1 MNKASNA
8 VLAKARTK
16 YGKRLRS
23 NDYSNLISCSTNS
36 EIANYLKTKTVYSKI
51 FAAPFNIT
59 DITAEII
66 EFNLN
71 KYLDESIEE
80 ICRFENTINDDFF
93 SYFVLKSDMKV
104 ILSAAR
110 NLVSSYA
117 RASSYLPPEFFRKLS
132 QLNIKRL
139 YATTT
144 AKELV
149 KELEHTK
156 YKKAAKRFIG
166 KDNIFSISNV
176 EVALFTYYAQ
186 AAKELAKKFDNKSK
200 KQIYEIIDLEIDNF
214 NVCYIYRQ
222 KKLGLTPDE
231 ILPNLITE
239 HGNISIRKLEE
250 ILNAQTDSAFIEV
263 ISKTKIGK
271 NFTNDDLLFIEKV
284 FDKNI
289 YLINKHYLRFST
301 NPNICVLAYINLS
314 MNEIKNVVHIV
325 EGKRYNMSNEE
336 IQKYLIGIDE

>member
-16 YGKRLRS
+16 YAKRLRA
-23 NDYSNLISCSTNS
+23 NDYSNLMSCSTNS

-51 FAAPFNIT
+51 FASPFNIT
-59 DITAEII
+59 EITAEII

-93 SYFVLKSDMKV
+93 AYFVLKSDMKV

-110 NLVSSYA
+110 NLVSDYS
-117 RASSYLPPEFFRKLS
+117 RAFSFMPTDFFKKKSELKIKKLYESS
-132 QLNIKRL
+132 N
-139 YATTT
+139 
-144 AKELV
+144 AKELI
-149 KELEHTK
+149 KALQRTK
-156 YKKAAKRFIG
+156 YSKVAKDFIG
-166 KDNIFSISNV
+166 EDNFFDISRV
-176 EVALFTYYAQ
+176 EVLLYDYYATASKQ
-186 AAKELAKKFDNKSK
+186 IAEKFDK
-200 KQIYEIIDLEIDNF
+200 KTRKEFDHIIDLKIDNF

-222 KKLGLTPDE
+222 KKQGVNTDE
-231 ILPNLITE
+231 IRKNLILQ
-239 HGNISIRKLEE
+239 HGTIANSKLLD
-250 ILNAQTDSAFIEV
+250 ILNAQNDHDFVELIKT
-263 ISKTKIGK
+263 TKIGK
-271 NFTNDDLLFIEKV
+271 GVSMEDLSYIEGV
-284 FDKNI
+284 FEYNLWK
-289 YLINKHYLRFST
+289 INKHYLRFST